1 MPRLTF
7 LKVRKGLC
15 EECHSEAVNPSCTSC
30 RLPLVAKRIPLFATS
45 LIEINEDVVARLLE
59 KGLTDAAVSYYER
72 QTERDGDIFIMRRH
86 ETNLRHLI
94 NSRRELTEHDWMV
107 IILGLCIRLQN
118 AAAYGLVHGD
128 LKPSN
133 GTGHYTIFPDIQS
146 YSTPPREARLN
157 LPAFILATS
166 AFISLSPR
174 NLRSLAGVRSS
185 LDIYLMSLQR
195 YSREG

>member
-1 MPRLTF
+1 MPRLIF
-7 LKVRKGLC
+7 LKVRKRLC

-30 RLPLVAKRIPLFATS
+30 CLPLVAKRIPLFATS
-45 LIEINEDVVARLLE
+45 LIQINEEVVSRLLE
-59 KGLTDAAVSYYER
+59 EGLSDASVVYSQR
-72 QTERDGDIFIMRRH
+72 QTERDGDIIIMRRH

-94 NSRRELTEHDWMV
+94 NSQRELTEQDWMV

-118 AAAYGLVHGD
+118 AVKYGLVHGD

-133 GTGHYTIFPDIQS
+133 GTRHCTIFPDIQS
-146 YSTPPREARLN
+146 YSTPPREVRLN

-166 AFISLSPR
+166 VFISLKSR
-174 NLRSLAGVRSS
+174 NLSSLVGVHSS
-185 LDIYLMSLQR
+185 LDLQLMLPQR